1 MSSDALHESW
11 IEIGRYSLSSE
22 AEGDALA
29 LAAVGI
35 ACRLIP
41 REGSVGLFV
50 SGADALRAS
59 RELIEYRREN
69 LRRPEP
75 ALRPAAAGVDAAL
88 AYSAVLVVVHVAA
101 GRQVF
106 GVDWGSAGHAEAGL
120 ILGGEWWR
128 ALTALSLHADF
139 GHLASNLVAGSVL
152 GILLAQVLGPG
163 LAWLAIL
170 LAGGAGNA
178 LNALVQPASHTA
190 VGASTAVFAALG
202 LLAALMWRR
211 RRSHWVRGLRRW
223 LPLAAGVML
232 LAFLGTGGERTDVGA
247 HFAGFAVGGAGG
259 AALGLIGKRVPQ
271 CRGAQYVYG
280 AAALALLCIA
290 WLLAAGIG

>member
-1 MSSDALHESW
+1 VTDADHTNW
-11 IEIGRYSLSSE
+11 IEVGRYALSAE

-35 ACRLIP
+35 SSRVIPAETGVRLL
-41 REGSVGLFV
+41 V
-50 SGADALRAS
+50 ADAEAS
-59 RELIEYRREN
+59 RARRELVEYRREN
-69 LRRPEP
+69 RRRTEP
-75 ALRPAAAGVDAAL
+75 ALRPAAGGVDAAL
-88 AYSAVLVVVHVAA
+88 AYAAVLVVVYVAA
-101 GRQVF
+101 GRQVL
-106 GVDWGSAGHAEAGL
+106 GVDWRSAGYAEAGL

-128 ALTALSLHADF
+128 AITALSLHADF
-139 GHLASNLVAGSVL
+139 GHLASNLVAGGLL
-152 GILLAQVLGPG
+152 GILLAQSLGPG

-202 LLAALMWRR
+202 MLAALMWRR
-211 RRSHWVRGLRRW
+211 RASQWIRGLRRW

-247 HFAGFAVGGAGG
+247 HVAGFAAGVVSG
-259 AALGLIGKRVPQ
+259 AALHLAGTHVPQ
-271 CRGAQYVYG
+271 GHVAQYAYG
-280 AAALALLCIA
+280 AAALALFGAA
-290 WLLAAGIG
+290 WLLAVGAGS